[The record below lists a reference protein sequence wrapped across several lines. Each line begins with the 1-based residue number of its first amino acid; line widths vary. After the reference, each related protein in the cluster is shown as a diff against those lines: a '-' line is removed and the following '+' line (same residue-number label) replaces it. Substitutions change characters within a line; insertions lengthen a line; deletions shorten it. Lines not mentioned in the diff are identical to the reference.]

1 VLCNCNQ
8 CINYWQCLD
17 DLVTDLLK
25 MTTLSAMSKA
35 SSWSCVTR
43 ILVTPTLWMMSLT
56 ESRRDLRTWA
66 TGNHHMVQVKPS
78 HGTACAI
85 TWHSSSHHM
94 ACSTSRV
101 LSMQRHPRDSPR
113 DQGHQKAHQEEAAGG
128 CKLGLLP
135 GLLSASA
142 LLTAVAACAH
152 HSLAAPPS
160 SAMLPLCKQN
170 SLLDVLSSHL
180 PNFAKVWQRS

>member
-1 VLCNCNQ
+1 
-8 CINYWQCLD
+8 
-17 DLVTDLLK
+17 
-25 MTTLSAMSKA
+25 
-35 SSWSCVTR
+35 
-43 ILVTPTLWMMSLT
+43 MSLT

-66 TGNHHMVQVKPS
+66 TGNHHMAQVKPS
-78 HGTACAI
+78 HGTARAI
-85 TWHSSSHHM
+85 IWHSSSHHM

-113 DQGHQKAHQEEAAGG
+113 DQGHQKAHQEEAAGD

-152 HSLAAPPS
+152 HSPEAPPS
-160 SAMLPLCKQN
+160 SAMLPLCKRN
-170 SLLDVLSSHL
+170 IFVGCFVVTL
-180 PNFAKVWQRS
+180 AKVCKDLATKLTYWESDRCFRCLIIADALGT